1 MLFIREFDGIT
12 QYVVCNEDGKCL
24 IVTTSSK
31 IAMFVERNVKG
42 IPNDLRLKRQCP
54 SPNSRDNSV
63 IKKTEPQC
71 SVFYCVIGV
80 MVISS

>member
-42 IPNDLRLKRQCP
+42 IPNDLRLNIGGDPGTKVEKKLWHHIKRYT
-54 SPNSRDNSV
+54 R
-63 IKKTEPQC
+63 
-71 SVFYCVIGV
+71 
-80 MVISS
+80 